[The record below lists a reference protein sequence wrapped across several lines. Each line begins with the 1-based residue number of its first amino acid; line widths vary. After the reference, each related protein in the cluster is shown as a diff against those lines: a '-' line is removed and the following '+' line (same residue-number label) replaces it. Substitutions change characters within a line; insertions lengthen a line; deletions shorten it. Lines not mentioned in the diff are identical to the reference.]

1 MPGTQTAKTEP
12 AKEAWRHERAPYE
25 GLDRLFIGGRWRAGR
40 SQTRVEVRNPY
51 NGERLVSFSAASAED
66 VDEAYRRA
74 AEAQPA
80 WARLLPQ
87 ERRAL
92 LLRAAQILADREE
105 EFIDWS
111 VRETG
116 GTRAKAGIEWA
127 LVREGMLEASTY
139 PFRMEGRILPTSVPG
154 KEGRVYRR
162 PVGVV
167 GVISPWD
174 FPLQLANRSV
184 APALA
189 CGNAV
194 VLKAPTLAPVTGGFF
209 LARVYEEAGLPPGL
223 LSVVVGEPRDFGD
236 AFLTHPVPA
245 VITFTGS
252 TGVGRH
258 VGSVCGERLKR
269 AVLELGGNAPLIVL
283 DDADLG
289 LAVDIAVAGKF
300 LYSGQ
305 ICMAINRIIV
315 DRRVHDEFV
324 ERYVDRVRGLKVGDP
339 ARAETQIGPV
349 ISRRHLEHLRKLLE
363 GTKAAGARLLAG
375 GEPRGLLMPPAVL
388 SGVTDDMP
396 AARKEIFGPV
406 AAILRVE
413 DEAEAVR
420 TANGTEYALSAAVCS
435 RRLERGVAVAKRL
448 RAGMAHVN
456 DIPVND
462 EANSPFGGEA
472 ASGYG
477 RFGGVWAMREFTT
490 EQWITVQERPRRYL
504 F

>member
-1 MPGTQTAKTEP
+1 MPGSPTLKP
-12 AKEAWRHERAPYE
+12 APVQDAWRHERPPYA
-25 GLDRLFIGGRWRAGR
+25 GLDRLFIGGRWRAGQAA
-40 SQTRVEVRNPY
+40 STIEVRNPY
-51 NGERLVSFSAASAED
+51 NGERLVSFAAASAQD

-74 AEAQPA
+74 AEAQRGWERVP
-80 WARLLPQ
+80 PQ

-92 LLRAAQILADREE
+92 LLRAAQILADREA

-116 GTRAKAGIEWA
+116 GTRAKAAIEWTLA
-127 LVREGMLEASTY
+127 REGMLEASSL
-139 PFRMEGRILPTSVPG
+139 PFRMEGKILPTSVPG

-167 GVISPWD
+167 GVIGSWD
-174 FPLQLANRSV
+174 FPLQRANRSA

-223 LSVVVGEPRDFGD
+223 LGVVAGEPRDFED
-236 AFLTHPVPA
+236 AFLTHPAPA

-252 TGVGRH
+252 TGVGRR
-258 VGSVCGERLKR
+258 VASVCGERLKR
-269 AVLELGGNAPLIVL
+269 VVLELGGNAPLIVL

-305 ICMAINRIIV
+305 VCMAINRIIV
-315 DRRVHDEFV
+315 DRRLHDDFV
-324 ERYVDRVRGLKVGDP
+324 ERYVGRVRALKVGDP
-339 ARAETQIGPV
+339 ALADTQIGPV
-349 ISRRHLEHLRKLLE
+349 ISRRHLEYLRRLLE
-363 GTKAAGARLLAG
+363 GTKAAGARLLTD

-388 SGVTDDMP
+388 AGVANDMP

-406 AAILRVE
+406 AAVLRAD

-420 TANGTEYALSAAVCS
+420 LANDTEYALSAAVCS
-435 RRLERGVAVAKRL
+435 ARLERGVAVAKRL
-448 RAGMAHVN
+448 RAGMAHIN

-472 ASGYG
+472 ASGHG

-490 EQWITVQERPRRYL
+490 EQWVTVQERPRRYL